1 MLHPLT
7 AHHEKLFTP
16 QHPPLETAVF
26 HLSVATD
33 AMTIPVIGARGHFE
47 STLCGDSQFLPATT
61 KLRSSTTLF

>member
-47 STLCGDSQFLPATT
+47 STLDNQFLPATK